1 MKPSTLASLCAPLC
15 ALCVGSAST
24 SSAQT
29 LYFAGDSTLDDG
41 NDGLLADAPRLDD
54 WAAAMRETATELG
67 VDLVD
72 MRVMTRKAANEAG
85 EAEALT
91 WHAPGDRTHPAVKGA
106 RLYASFF
113 LEDVQQRGLPITG
126 LFGIGLVKCGNV
138 KV

>member
-1 MKPSTLASLCAPLC
+1 MKHSPLAFLCIAIC
-15 ALCVGSAST
+15 ALCVGLAFPA
-24 SSAQT
+24 SAQT

-41 NDGLLADAPRLDD
+41 NDGLLTDAPRLDD
-54 WAAAMRETATELG
+54 WAEAMRETATEVG

-72 MRVMTRKAANEAG
+72 MRDMTRKAANDAG

-113 LEDVQQRGLPITG
+113 LEDVQRRRLPIAG
-126 LFGIGLVKCGNV
+126 RIPDYGDFVV